1 MSISEAELEAGL
13 LGLLWEQ
20 GIPHL
25 PGSATAPDAPLAL
38 RAAWHEAVLRPRL
51 LAAIARL
58 NPHLPP
64 LAQREAAQR
73 ITDIVFAGDLP
84 AENRRIHEA
93 LVNGLTLEWEEGGE
107 ARAGQV
113 QLVDWGDAGAA
124 VNDWLAVSQFEI
136 VGQEARRADVVLFLN
151 GMPVVLVELKS
162 PSAANAGLTEAFQQ
176 IETYRAQVPELF
188 RCHAFSVIS
197 DGFTARYGS
206 MTAGLDRFQR
216 WPTLDGSTLPKG
228 AAKEGLE
235 TLARGLLR
243 PEVMLPLIRRFTVYE
258 AARHGLIKKVA
269 SYRQFYAG
277 LKGREQVARAA
288 AGDGRAGVVWHTTGS
303 GKSLLMAFL
312 AGLCI
317 HDPRLANPTVL
328 VLTDRADLD
337 EQLWSTFAQSS
348 ALLGGQA
355 PERAET
361 RAELRRLLSRQA
373 GGVVF
378 STMQKFAPE
387 PGEDRFPQLSDRRN
401 IVVLVDEAHR
411 TQYGFAAR
419 VTAKGEVVYG
429 YAHHLRQ
436 ALPHA
441 AFVGFTGT
449 PVSMGARDTVEVF
462 GEVFDSYNIAA
473 AIEDGA
479 TVPIYY
485 EARVAR
491 LALDEASQEK
501 LDAGYAEI
509 TEDTEESEAEAAKR
523 RWSRMEA
530 LVGADR
536 RLDRLAEDLLAHLDE
551 RLAGQ
556 DGKAMMVCM
565 SRRICVDLH
574 ARIARLR
581 PDWVTGDDATGAV
594 KVVMTG
600 SAADP
605 LDFQPH
611 IRPRRRL
618 EELAERVRNPA
629 DPLKLVI
636 VQSMWLTGFD
646 APPLHTLYIDKP
658 MRGHTLIQAIA
669 RVNRVFGSKPGGL
682 VVDYIG
688 LAADLKAALSHYAE
702 GDRQHAGLDR
712 SEAVAAFLERLDVLR
727 AMFHGF
733 DISAFFTAPSGM
745 ARLAVLASAVDFVLR
760 LEGEGEDRLAA
771 GRRRFLD
778 AVAGLVAAFRLSVTS
793 AEAQAAKEEVAF
805 FVSTRTALLKIIEAP
820 SRQGRGAEDMDLALR
835 QLVNGAVASTEVMD
849 ILAASGVG
857 KTDISVLS
865 EEFLLGLRGIERQDL
880 AAEALRKL
888 LNDEIAARTRTNIVQ
903 QRSFSAR
910 LVEAMTR
917 YHNRAVDAVQ
927 VIEELIAI
935 ARALREQPEDGLSRQ
950 EAAFYDALAENES
963 AAEVMKNEDLRVL
976 AAELVRAV
984 RANARVDWW
993 KRDDAR
999 AAIRVQVKRLLRKY
1013 GYPPDLQD
1021 AAVRQVVKQAE
1032 LLAAEMAR

>member
-1 MSISEAELEAGL
+1 MTVTEAELEAGL
-13 LGLLWEQ
+13 LELLAQ
-20 GIPHL
+20 HGIPHL
-25 PGSATAPDAPLAL
+25 PGAATAPDATLGLRRTWQEAILA
-38 RAAWHEAVLRPRL
+38 PRL
-51 LAAIARL
+51 RDAIARL
-58 NPHLPP
+58 NPGLPAV
-64 LAQREAAQR
+64 AQREAAQR
-73 ITDIVFAGDLP
+73 LTDIVFAGDLP

-113 QLVDWGDAGAA
+113 QLVDWGDAGAPI
-124 VNDWLAVSQFEI
+124 NDWLAVSQFEI
-136 VGQEARRADVVLFLN
+136 VGQDARRPDVVLFLN
-151 GMPVVLVELKS
+151 GLPMVVVELKS
-162 PSAANAGLTEAFQQ
+162 PSAPKAGLIEAFRQT
-176 IETYRAQVPELF
+176 ETYRAKVPELF
-188 RCHAFSVIS
+188 RCHGFSVVS
-197 DGFTARYGS
+197 DGVTARYGS
-206 MTAGLDRFQR
+206 LTAGLDRFQR
-216 WPTLDGSTLPKG
+216 WPTLDGSTVPAG
-228 AAKEGLE
+228 TAREGLE

-258 AARHGLIKKVA
+258 ATRKGLIKKVA

-277 LKGREQVARAA
+277 LKGREQVAQAV

-317 HDPRLANPTVL
+317 HDRRLANPTVL

-337 EQLWSTFAQSS
+337 EQLWSTFAQSA
-348 ALLGGQA
+348 ALLGGQM
-355 PERAET
+355 PERADT

-387 PGEDRFPQLSDRRN
+387 PGEASFPRLSERRN

-411 TQYGFAAR
+411 TQYGFDAR
-419 VTAKGEVVYG
+419 VNAKGEVVYG

-485 EARVAR
+485 EARVAK
-491 LALDEASQEK
+491 LALDEATQNQ
-501 LDAGYAEI
+501 LDADYAAI
-509 TEDTEESEAEAAKR
+509 TEDTEDSEAEAAKR

-530 LVGADR
+530 LVGADK
-536 RLDRLAEDLLAHLDE
+536 RLDRLAEDLLAHLDQ
-551 RLAGQ
+551 RLEAQ
-556 DGKAMMVCM
+556 DGKAMAVCM
-565 SRRICVDLH
+565 SRRICVDLY
-574 ARIARLR
+574 ARIAKLR
-581 PDWVTGDDATGAV
+581 PDWVTDDDATGAV

-611 IRPRRRL
+611 IRSRRRL
-618 EELAERVRNPA
+618 EDLAERVRNPA

-646 APPLHTLYIDKP
+646 APALHTLYVDKP

-669 RVNRVFGSKPGGL
+669 RVNRVFGAKPGGL
-682 VVDYIG
+682 IVDYIG

-702 GDRQHAGLDR
+702 GDRAHAGLDR
-712 SEAVAAFLERLDVLR
+712 AQAVAAFLERLDVLR

-733 DISAFFTAPSGM
+733 DIGRFFGADGGLT
-745 ARLAVLASAVDFVLR
+745 RLAVIADAVDFVLR
-760 LEGEGEDRLAA
+760 LEGEGDDRLAA

-793 AEAQAAKEEVAF
+793 AEAQAAKDEVAF
-805 FVSTRTALLKIIEAP
+805 FVSVRTALLKIIEAP
-820 SRQGRGAEDMDLALR
+820 GGQGRGAEDVDLALR
-835 QLVNGAVASTEVMD
+835 QLVNAAVASTEVVD
-849 ILAASGVG
+849 LLTASGVG

-865 EEFLLGLRGIERQDL
+865 EEFLLGLRGMERKDL
-880 AAEALRKL
+880 AAEALRRL

-903 QRSFSAR
+903 RRSFSER
-910 LVEAMTR
+910 LVEAMAR

-935 ARALREQPEDGLSRQ
+935 ARSLREQPEDGLSRE

-963 AAEVMKNEDLRVL
+963 AVEVMKNEQLRVL

-984 RANARVDWW
+984 RASARVDWW

-999 AAIRVQVKRLLRKY
+999 SAIRVQVKRLLRKY

-1021 AAVRQVVKQAE
+1021 AAVQQVVKQAE
-1032 LLAAEMAR
+1032 LIAAELAR